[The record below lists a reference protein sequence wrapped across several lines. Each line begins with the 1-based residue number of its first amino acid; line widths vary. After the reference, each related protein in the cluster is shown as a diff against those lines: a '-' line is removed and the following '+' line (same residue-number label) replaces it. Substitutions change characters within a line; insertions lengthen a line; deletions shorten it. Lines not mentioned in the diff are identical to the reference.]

1 MHRASSIQKLA
12 SRIQDPDIGGIKMTL
27 KEYFESVKGRG
38 VLATADADGKV
49 DAAIYAT
56 PHFIE
61 DETIAFI
68 MRDRLTHH
76 NLESNSHA
84 AYLFMESGG
93 GFAGKRLF
101 LTKTREEQDS
111 ELLHSIRRKE
121 YSGDEKEPKFLVFFQ
136 IDKVLPL
143 IGDVGNG

>member
-1 MHRASSIQKLA
+1 MKL
-12 SRIQDPDIGGIKMTL
+12 R
-27 KEYFESVKGRG
+27 EYFQSVKGRG
-38 VLATADADGKV
+38 VLATADGEGKV

-56 PHFIE
+56 PHFMDN

-76 NLESNSHA
+76 NLQSNAHA
-84 AYLFMESGG
+84 AYLFMEAGG

-111 ELLHSIRRKE
+111 ELLYSLRRKE
-121 YSGDEKEPKFLVFFQ
+121 YSSDENEPKFLVFFQ
-136 IDKVLPL
+136 VDKVLPL
-143 IGDVGNG
+143 IGDGDSG